1 MAKIPKKE
9 VMDQPISKDIGMI
22 FRYLYEETENIG
34 LHSESAISHTPV
46 VDILSTSNNII
57 IEVELPGVRLEEID
71 ISILRNAVTIKAL
84 KYECFDEKKVNFV
97 CMERS
102 FGKFFRVIDIPSPV
116 DTSRMKA
123 TFRDGL
129 LTITLPI
136 IGEKRGV
143 PKKIEVES
151 QEA

>member
-143 PKKIEVES
+143 PKKIEVEP
-151 QEA
+151 

>member
-9 VMDQPISKDIGMI
+9 VMDLPVSKDIGMI

-34 LHSESAISHTPV
+34 LHNESAISHAPV
-46 VDILSTSNNII
+46 VDILSTLDSII
-57 IEVELPGVRLEEID
+57 IEVELPGVRPEEID
-71 ISILRNAVTIKAL
+71 VSILRNAVTIKAI
-84 KYECFDEKKVNFV
+84 KYECFDEKKINFV

-116 DTSRMKA
+116 DTSRIKA

-129 LTITLPI
+129 LTITLPRI
-136 IGEKRGV
+136 EEKRGV
-143 PKKIEVES
+143 PKKISIES
-151 QEA
+151 